1 MNKIIRKKF
10 LWVGLILLGL
20 LLCILSLLHDYLM
33 GRQAKYGSLDKA
45 GIVAGAIFIIIGSIL
60 FLFERY
66 WLYQKK
72 FFSAKV
78 YFWEAL
84 LVSILFISLAMVGGI
99 SWKEF
104 ITPDTLA
111 PWSIG
116 IYQCSS
122 NEPFEFTGE
131 GINNP
136 VLTAKDI
143 TDVKAGFV
151 ADPFLIYEG
160 QVFYMFF
167 EVFNSRTRQGD
178 IGLAISKDGISWNYQ
193 QIVLDEPCHLAYP
206 CVFKWNGEYYM
217 LLAGA
222 YYKTNHFP
230 TGWTFIKTL
239 NRKKDTIDATI
250 FNYKDTWWLLSA
262 TGKRDTLE
270 LDYADTA
277 LGPWLE
283 HPKNPIISGDA
294 NKAAPGGQ
302 VVVFDN
308 RLVRYAQDV
317 EPYYGNQVWAFEVTK
332 LTPEDY
338 QERQV
343 GQRPILKGYDNWNT
357 RGMHQISPVRI
368 GPEKWIAAVDGY

>member
-1 MNKIIRKKF
+1 MNNIIRKKF

-33 GRQAKYGSLDKA
+33 GRQANHGTLDKA

-84 LVSILFISLAMVGGI
+84 LVSLLLISLAVVGGI

-104 ITPDTLA
+104 ITPDTLT

-122 NEPFEFTGE
+122 NEPFEFIGE
-131 GINNP
+131 GIDNP

-143 TDVKAGFV
+143 TDVKAEFV
-151 ADPFLIYEG
+151 ADPFLISEG
-160 QVFYMFF
+160 GIFYMFF

-178 IGLAISKDGISWNYQ
+178 IGLATSQDGFNWHYH
-193 QIVLDEPCHLAYP
+193 QIVLDESFHLSYP

-217 LLAGA
+217 LLRGA
-222 YYKTNHFP
+222 KEMALSFYKANNFP
-230 TGWTFIKTL
+230 TGWTLVITL
-239 NRKKDTIDATI
+239 NMRKDAGDATI
-250 FNYKDTWWLLSA
+250 FNFQDTWWLLS
-262 TGKRDTLE
+262 
-270 LDYADTA
+270 TA
-277 LGPWLE
+277 
-283 HPKNPIISGDA
+283 
-294 NKAAPGGQ
+294 
-302 VVVFDN
+302 
-308 RLVRYAQDV
+308 
-317 EPYYGNQVWAFEVTK
+317 
-332 LTPEDY
+332 
-338 QERQV
+338 
-343 GQRPILKGYDNWNT
+343 
-357 RGMHQISPVRI
+357 
-368 GPEKWIAAVDGY
+368 